1 AVDETLCPVSGALVK
16 SGSIVGGA
24 SALLQ
29 KQNERFLSPRRYVLE
44 NFDIVKMVAS
54 YNDISKG
61 VCA

>member
-1 AVDETLCPVSGALVK
+1 
-16 SGSIVGGA
+16 IVGLA
-24 SALLQ
+24 SALLE